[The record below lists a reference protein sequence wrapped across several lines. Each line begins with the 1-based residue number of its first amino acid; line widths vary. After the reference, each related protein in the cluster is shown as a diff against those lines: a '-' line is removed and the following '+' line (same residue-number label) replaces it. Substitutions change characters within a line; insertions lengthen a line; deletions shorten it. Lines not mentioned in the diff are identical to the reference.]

1 MTVHVE
7 PLMGTMISIDVRDT
21 VDPAVERGAVEA
33 FLESLR
39 DIDRRFS
46 PWLADSEISR
56 ISDGTLAEADASP
69 DVHWVLAVCDDL
81 AVATGGAFDARRHRA
96 DGRLDPSALVKGWA
110 IEEAARQLD
119 SAGLSSYCI
128 NAGGDVLARGQP
140 APDRRWRVGIRH
152 PASRAGVAAVVEV
165 SDRAVATSGLY
176 ERGDHITD
184 PRTGAAPDS
193 LRSVSVIGPSLAMAD
208 AYATAAFVLGPKG
221 LAWVESHPGYGA
233 LAVTAADRLVW
244 TPTISPLLSNISD
257 AAVSI
262 RVMDIETATDGHQP
276 APDFDPTPTV
286 APSQVAGPPVA
297 AVAIPSTDAE
307 PAPPPRLEQ
316 PVTLPV
322 PRPPRGGGRG
332 LAGVL
337 FASLLSAVLAA
348 GGTAALF
355 ESGAIRE
362 PAAAGAPAA
371 TSNATTTST
380 NQTGVVTDGDITAIV
395 ASARNS
401 VVTITADGTTT
412 SRFSQQSI
420 PTTGVGSG
428 VILTPT
434 GYILTN
440 RHVVE
445 GSTSLTVALADGREL
460 PAKMIR
466 ISDTTDLAL
475 IKIEATG
482 LAAATI
488 GDATALKVGETAI
501 AIGSPLGTYTETVT
515 RGIVSGLDR
524 EVTVGDPE
532 TRRQTTLKGLV
543 QTDAA
548 INPGNSGGP
557 LLDSTGSVI
566 AINTA
571 VATSA
576 EGLGFAI
583 PISAAADL
591 IQLAR
596 AGATA

>member
-1 MTVHVE
+1 
-7 PLMGTMISIDVRDT
+7 MGTMISIDVRDA
-21 VDPAVERGAVEA
+21 VDPSVERAAVEA

-46 PWLADSEISR
+46 PWRADSEISR
-56 ISDGTLAEADASP
+56 ISDGTLAEEDASP
-69 DVHWVLAVCDDL
+69 DVRWVLAVCDDL
-81 AVATGGAFDARRHRA
+81 AEATGGAFTARRHRT

-110 IEEAARQLD
+110 IEEAARHLD
-119 SAGLSSYCI
+119 AAGLARYCI
-128 NAGGDVLARGQP
+128 NAGGDVLARGLP

-152 PASRAGVAAVVEV
+152 PANATGIATVVEV
-165 SDRAVATSGLY
+165 TDRAVATSGLY
-176 ERGDHITD
+176 ERGNHITD

-233 LAVTAADRLVW
+233 LAVTVADRLVW
-244 TPTISPLLSNISD
+244 TPTISPFLSNISD

-262 RVMDIETATDGHQP
+262 RVMDIETETDGHQP

-286 APSQVAGPPVA
+286 APSQDAGPPVA
-297 AVAIPSTDAE
+297 TAAIPSTDAE

-316 PVTLPV
+316 SVTLPV
-322 PRPPRGGGRG
+322 PRPPRTGGRG
-332 LAGVL
+332 FAGVL
-337 FASLLSAVLAA
+337 AASLLSAVLAA

-355 ESGAIRE
+355 ESGAITE
-362 PAAAGAPAA
+362 TAAAATPVP

-380 NQTGVVTDGDITAIV
+380 QTSVVTDGDITAIV
-395 ASARNS
+395 AAAKSS

-428 VILTPT
+428 VILTST

-440 RHVVE
+440 HHVVE
-445 GSTSLTVALADGREL
+445 GSTSLTVTLADGREL
-460 PAKMIR
+460 PAKVIR

-475 IKIEATG
+475 IKVEATG

-488 GDATALKVGETAI
+488 GDATALRVGETAI

-524 EVTVGDPE
+524 EVTVGDAQ
-532 TRRQTTLKGLV
+532 TRQQTTLKGLV

-557 LLDSTGSVI
+557 LLDASGSVI

-596 AGATA
+596 SGATA

>member
-1 MTVHVE
+1 V
-7 PLMGTMISIDVRDT
+7 
-21 VDPAVERGAVEA
+21 
-33 FLESLR
+33 
-39 DIDRRFS
+39 
-46 PWLADSEISR
+46 
-56 ISDGTLAEADASP
+56 
-69 DVHWVLAVCDDL
+69 
-81 AVATGGAFDARRHRA
+81 
-96 DGRLDPSALVKGWA
+96 
-110 IEEAARQLD
+110 
-119 SAGLSSYCI
+119 
-128 NAGGDVLARGQP
+128 
-140 APDRRWRVGIRH
+140 
-152 PASRAGVAAVVEV
+152 
-165 SDRAVATSGLY
+165 
-176 ERGDHITD
+176 
-184 PRTGAAPDS
+184 
-193 LRSVSVIGPSLAMAD
+193 
-208 AYATAAFVLGPKG
+208 
-221 LAWVESHPGYGA
+221 
-233 LAVTAADRLVW
+233 
-244 TPTISPLLSNISD
+244 
-257 AAVSI
+257 
-262 RVMDIETATDGHQP
+262 DIETATDEHEP
-276 APDFDPTPTV
+276 APDFDSTPTV
-286 APSQVAGPPVA
+286 APSQDAGPPA
-297 AVAIPSTDAE
+297 AMAAIPSIDAE

-316 PVTLPV
+316 SVTLPV
-322 PRPPRGGGRG
+322 PRPPRAGGRG
-332 LAGVL
+332 FVGVL
-337 FASLLSAVLAA
+337 AASLLSAVLAA

-362 PAAAGAPAA
+362 RAAAATPAP

-380 NQTGVVTDGDITAIV
+380 NQTSVVTDGDITAIV
-395 ASARNS
+395 ASAKAS

-428 VILTPT
+428 VILTST

-460 PAKMIR
+460 PAKVIR

-475 IKIEATG
+475 IKVEATG

-488 GDATALKVGETAI
+488 GDAKALKVGETAI

-524 EVTVGDPE
+524 EVTVGDAQ
-532 TRRQTTLKGLV
+532 TRQLTTLKGLV

-557 LLDSTGSVI
+557 LLDASGSVI

-596 AGATA
+596 SGATA